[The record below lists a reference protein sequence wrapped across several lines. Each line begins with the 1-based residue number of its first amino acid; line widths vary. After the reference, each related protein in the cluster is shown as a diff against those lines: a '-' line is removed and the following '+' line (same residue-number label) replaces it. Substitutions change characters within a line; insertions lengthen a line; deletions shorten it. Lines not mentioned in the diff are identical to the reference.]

1 MASSRNSQQPPAAR
15 TPRPKG
21 GFMGMRLSWKH
32 LAIIAAAF
40 VGAGLV
46 GLAVNADAIFASSGQ
61 RFNDAVYSATQQT
74 RDARSN
80 LEAISADMT
89 VIHDTTSVPAAAV
102 SAQRQPPQTAGESV
116 SNPATAAPAT
126 QSANHAVAAP
136 NGNVPVRSYSDSGET
151 SDTVAS
157 AAGNAQEPG
166 GADDASGD
174 PVKVE
179 TEPETIQERA
189 AKLTGDKRS
198 ENQRAAQRLVDNWQ
212 PRYEAAKVGHVSLVR
227 RVGDTREFWNAY
239 FTEQM
244 ELIESLDPN
253 IPSHRRW
260 REQTLMALH
269 EDQQRWLRWDEQ
281 AQAVLGSSRDAM
293 AQLEGMNIAIT
304 FYRNRADFAAV
315 TTEVLEVAPTVS
327 LLVNDLSAFE
337 KQTERLALAISDAG
351 PTR

>member
-1 MASSRNSQQPPAAR
+1 MASSGNPQPST
-15 TPRPKG
+15 TPVPKK

-40 VGAGLV
+40 VGAGVV

-89 VIHDTTSVPAAAV
+89 VIHDTSSVVESAAPT
-102 SAQRQPPQTAGESV
+102 QRQPLQTAGGSI
-116 SNPATAAPAT
+116 SNPAAPAT
-126 QSANHAVAAP
+126 QNARRAGSAA
-136 NGNVPVRSYSDSGET
+136 NGNVPVRSYSDSAET
-151 SDTVAS
+151 VDAAAAASD
-157 AAGNAQEPG
+157 NAQEPG
-166 GADDASGD
+166 GPDDANGD
-174 PVKVE
+174 PAKVE

-212 PRYEAAKVGHVSLVR
+212 PRYEAAKVGHVSLER
-227 RVGDTREFWNAY
+227 RVADTREFWNAY

-253 IPSHRRW
+253 IPSHWRW
-260 REQTLMALH
+260 REQTLLALH

-281 AQAVLGSSRDAM
+281 AQSMLGSSRDAM
-293 AQLEGMNIAIT
+293 AQLEGMNIAIA

-315 TTEVLEVAPTVS
+315 TSEVLEVAPTVS

-351 PTR
+351 PAR